1 MTTNL
6 SYSLCKKFI
15 SFVMIYKITKK
26 YKSILKGVVDM
37 EQTFYVGM
45 KICDYYAVYINDAG
59 YEQKEMVQKNEIDGF
74 VHCLQVLGYIEV

>member
-1 MTTNL
+1 
-6 SYSLCKKFI
+6 
-15 SFVMIYKITKK
+15 MIYKITKK

-45 KICDYYAVYINDAG
+45 KICVYYAVYINDA
-59 YEQKEMVQKNEIDGF
+59 GF